1 MNPFTSRIFKTI
13 WELKKKGRAEAT
25 LRGVSKKLKQL
36 SRETNLDDPEAVKEH
51 IANKKVGNCFKEG
64 LAVAYNHYVAVNEL
78 KWEKPTYV
86 REENAIRVPTTENV
100 EKLTRIR

>member
-1 MNPFTSRIFKTI
+1 
-13 WELKKKGRAEAT
+13 
-25 LRGVSKKLKQL
+25 
-36 SRETNLDDPEAVKEH
+36 LDDPEAVKEH
-51 IANKKVGNCFKEG
+51 IANKKVGNCSKEG

-100 EKLTRIR
+100 EK